1 MPKRILIVDDQPEV
15 RELVSVTLKVDDFQI
30 YEAENGRQ
38 ALELATE
45 KRPDLVILDVMM
57 PGGLDGYEVCR
68 RLKRNPITKSCV
80 VLMLTAREKKVD
92 RKTGFDAGADGYFT
106 KPFSPLE
113 LLTKIEQVFDE

>member
-30 YEAENGRQ
+30 YEAENGRR
-38 ALELATE
+38 ALELASE

-68 RLKRNPITKSCV
+68 RLKRNPVTKSCI
-80 VLMLTAREKKVD
+80 VLMLTARGKKVD
-92 RKTGFDAGADGYFT
+92 RNTGFEAGADGYFT

-113 LLTKIEQVFDE
+113 LLTKIEQVFNE